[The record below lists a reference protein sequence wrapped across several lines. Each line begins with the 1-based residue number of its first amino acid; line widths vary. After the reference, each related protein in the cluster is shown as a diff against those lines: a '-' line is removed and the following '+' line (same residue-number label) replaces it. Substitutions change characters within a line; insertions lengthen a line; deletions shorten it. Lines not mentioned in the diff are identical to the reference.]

1 MAKVVSEQRAKQGR
15 DGTRV
20 FIVLVVALALAA
32 AAWVGVEIYGSMI
45 ESTAQKQGEQIPA
58 NP

>member
-1 MAKVVSEQRAKQGR
+1 MTKVVSEERAKQGR

-20 FIVLVVALALAA
+20 LLILVVALALAA

-45 ESTAQKQGEQIPA
+45 DNAAQQQGQQIPA

>member
-32 AAWVGVEIYGSMI
+32 AAWVGVVSSSPKFG
-45 ESTAQKQGEQIPA
+45 Q
-58 NP
+58 